1 MNLTDFDY
9 ELPGE
14 LIAQAP
20 LEERDASRMLV
31 LDRCERQWTDSSF
44 KEFPRYLHPNDVV
57 VINNSR
63 VIPARLLGRREGSG
77 GQVEIFLVREIKGN
91 DWEALVRPGARLKQ
105 GSRAIFGE
113 GKLIAEILDA
123 PGVEL
128 RHVRFH
134 CEGSF
139 DDVLAEIGSTP
150 LPPYIKRPS
159 GVSNTDRE
167 RYQTVY
173 SKHRGAIA
181 APTAGLHF
189 TAEMLAQVAE
199 IASIA
204 EITLHVGYGTFEP
217 VRVADVGQHSV
228 SSERFEIS
236 ESAAET
242 INEARARGGRAA
254 TTLRWQSRS
263 SSPAPLPRTAI
274 RGGCG
279 RKDGRVI
286 VVGTTTMRALES
298 AASEDGRLVAG
309 SGVASLTIK
318 PGYHFRIAG
327 ALLTNFHLPQSSLLI
342 LVSAF
347 AGREFILRA
356 YEHAVSQRYRFY
368 SYGDCMLIL

>member
-1 MNLTDFDY
+1 MKIADFDY
-9 ELPGE
+9 ELPSE

-31 LDRCERQWTDSSF
+31 LDRREQDWADSSF
-44 KEFPRYLHPNDVV
+44 KDFTRYLRPNDVV
-57 VINNSR
+57 VVNNSR
-63 VIPARLLGRREGSG
+63 VIPARLIGQREGSG
-77 GQVEIFLVREIKGN
+77 GQVEIFLVREISGN
-91 DWEALVRPGARLKQ
+91 DWEALVRPGGRLKK
-105 GSRAIFGE
+105 GSRAIFGA
-113 GKLIAEILDA
+113 GKLIAEMLDE
-123 PGVEL
+123 PGAEL

-139 DDVLAEIGSTP
+139 EDTLAEIGSTP

-159 GVSNTDRE
+159 GVSSADLE

-189 TAEMLAQVAE
+189 TPEVLAQVAE

-204 EITLHVGYGTFEP
+204 EVTLHVGYGTFEP
-217 VRVADVGQHSV
+217 VRVEDVAQHSV

-236 ESAAET
+236 EAAAQI
-242 INEARARGGRAA
+242 INEAHARG
-254 TTLRWQSRS
+254 
-263 SSPAPLPRTAI
+263 
-274 RGGCG
+274 
-279 RKDGRVI
+279 GRVI

-298 AASEDGRLVAG
+298 AASEDGQINAG
-309 SGVASLTIK
+309 SGIASLTIK
-318 PGYHFRIAG
+318 PGYRFRIAD

-347 AGREFILRA
+347 AGREFVLRA
-356 YEHAVSQRYRFY
+356 YARAVSQRYRFY

>member
-1 MNLTDFDY
+1 MKITDFDY
-9 ELPGE
+9 GLPGE

-31 LDRCERQWTDSSF
+31 LDRRSQEWVDSSF
-44 KEFPRYLHPNDVV
+44 KEFPHYLHSDDVV

-63 VIPARLLGRREGSG
+63 VIPARLIGQREGSG
-77 GQVEIFLVREIKGN
+77 GQVEIFLVREIETQV
-91 DWEALVRPGARLKQ
+91 WEALVRPGARLKN
-105 GSRAIFGE
+105 GSRAVFGD
-113 GKLIAEILDA
+113 GKLIAELLDE
-123 PGVEL
+123 PGTEL

-134 CEGSF
+134 GEGSF
-139 DDVLAEIGSTP
+139 DDTLAEIGSTP

-159 GVSNTDRE
+159 GVSNADRE

-189 TAEMLAQVAE
+189 TPEVLAQVAE

-217 VRVADVGQHSV
+217 VRVEDVAEHSV

-236 ESAAET
+236 ESAAQT
-242 INEARARGGRAA
+242 INEA
-254 TTLRWQSRS
+254 
-263 SSPAPLPRTAI
+263 PAH
-274 RGGCG
+274 G
-279 RKDGRVI
+279 GRVI

-298 AASEDGRLVAG
+298 AASEDGRVVAG
-309 SGVASLTIK
+309 KGVASLTIK
-318 PGYHFRIAG
+318 PGYHFRIAD

-347 AGREFILRA
+347 AGREFVLRV
-356 YEHAVSQRYRFY
+356 YEHAVAQRYRFY